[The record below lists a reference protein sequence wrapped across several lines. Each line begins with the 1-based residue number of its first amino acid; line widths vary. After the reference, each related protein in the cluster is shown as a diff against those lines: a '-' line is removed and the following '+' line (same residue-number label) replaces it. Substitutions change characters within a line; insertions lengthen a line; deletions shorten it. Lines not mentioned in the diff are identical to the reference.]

1 MTRLFIDHHTVEIDR
16 PVRTWADLLEN
27 LDQVME
33 RRGRVLTEVQFD
45 GVGEPTFREPDAL
58 ARQLTTIARIDAVS
72 TTPADLLRDCLLEA
86 AGTVAVLT
94 AEATD
99 VAVVFRGNQPQ
110 AGQARLGGVAEQLGQ
125 LLLLVQTLQGPLRL
139 VTRDAGE
146 PADGE
151 RLELERLGVFVEDL
165 IAGQRSADYQ
175 TVADT
180 LEYDIAPFL
189 QTWQARF
196 ERLAC

>member
-1 MTRLFIDHHTVEIDR
+1 MTHLFIDRQTVEIDR
-16 PVRTWADLLEN
+16 PVQTWADLLAS

-45 GVGEPTFREPDAL
+45 GVGEPTYREPDAL
-58 ARQLTTIARIDAVS
+58 ARQLATIARIDALS

-86 AGTVAVLT
+86 AGTVAALA
-94 AEATD
+94 AESID
-99 VAVVFRGNQPQ
+99 VAIVFRGSQPQ
-110 AGQARLGGVAEQLGQ
+110 SGQGRLGGVAEQLGQ
-125 LLLLVQTLQGPLRL
+125 LLLLVQTLQGPLGL
-139 VTRDAGE
+139 VTSSAGE

-151 RLELERLGVFVEDL
+151 RVELERLGVFVEDL

-180 LEYDIAPFL
+180 LEYDVTRFL

-196 ERLAC
+196 ERLAS